1 MRLLRSFALA
11 LSLAGPILA
20 HHEASSTSDWYK
32 QLIGVP
38 AHELSWTAP
47 SFQSS
52 GSQELILT
60 TTESNVLAALH
71 PENGTVRK
79 SLPRLCVFRANY
91 RRVEICLWRRG

>member
-1 MRLLRSFALA
+1 MRFVALT
-11 LSLAGPILA
+11 LSLVGPTLA

-38 AHELSWTAP
+38 AHEVSWTAP
-47 SFQSS
+47 SFQSFA
-52 GSQELILT
+52 GQEVILT

-79 SLPRLCVFRANY
+79 SISSCRVFLANY
-91 RRVEICLWRRG
+91 PRMEICLWGRG